1 MIRLALS
8 ILALVTLA
16 ACGAESVYAPDD
28 VVARA
33 AYVEPG
39 PKTITLY
46 TVINN
51 RSQEGAH
58 SALLINGSQRVLF
71 DPAGS
76 WFNRHAPERNDVIFG
91 MTPTL
96 ESFFDDY
103 HARETFRVRKQ
114 TVVVTPEQ
122 AEIAIQRALQ
132 EGPVPQARCAWSTSD
147 VLRGVPGFESI
158 PRVLSPKKLSKSFA
172 KLPGIIEDVEIRD
185 DDPDERGALLNTQ
198 NTGGTQ

>member
-172 KLPGIIEDVEIRD
+172 KLPGMIEDVEIRD

>member
-33 AYVEPG
+33 AYVDPG

-132 EGPVPQARCAWSTSD
+132 AGPVPQARCAWSTSD

-172 KLPGIIEDVEIRD
+172 KLPGIIEDVKIRD

>member
-8 ILALVTLA
+8 LLALVTLV

-33 AYVEPG
+33 AYVDPG

-58 SALLINGSQRVLF
+58 SALMINGSQRVLF

-147 VLRGVPGFESI
+147 VLSGVPGFESI
-158 PRVLSPKKLSKSFA
+158 PRTLSPKKLSKSFA
-172 KLPGIIEDVEIRD
+172 KLPGIVEDVEIRD
-185 DDPDERGALLNTQ
+185 EDPDERGALLNAQ
-198 NTGGTQ
+198 NTGATQ

>member
-33 AYVEPG
+33 AYVDPG

-172 KLPGIIEDVEIRD
+172 KLPGMIEDVEIRD